1 MVAIFTE
8 MLLVSSNDYWG
19 HSGSFNS
26 EYNFYPNTFILSQSG
41 YEGLEEDSDRSR
53 FFPCALF
60 YYRGETDNHGFT
72 PATIGVKVE
81 NDIAEAGKVQGID
94 RMGNRER
101 RTYQVGRQTGYSI
114 PGTGLTMMEAPDLN
128 TYAAIEDAADSDEL
142 TVQGRFNISDLKY
155 NVDEVVNAI
164 NQTAGIEVSE
174 AETLSMLGDA
184 PVGPAVVGPNNSNDY
199 TPMTGPTPEEISAAE
214 SHEAVEHMAENGTYT
229 HTTGNYTQDSSQ
241 AGHGVPEYYGSG
253 SAGETIMQYD
263 RNEMNEMNAES
274 FGPYEPMLDTSTPTP
289 PASNA
294 GGSGYETVDY
304 DGYTETMLAEGDGTY
319 EVEPTQQTNLQGWG
333 QGDVV
338 GTIIANYDG
347 TPFGFRAEGDYAG
360 LPGAVDDGFY
370 PNAYGEDSST
380 VGQGVPQWYGS
391 AEHFE
396 AEGEFDRDELIS
408 MVDSIRDMID
418 ELDED
423 DMESEDMDDI
433 YQELMDLEAQLE
445 DITNYHGVTGGR
457 WGRFAS
463 ESFGLGDYTGPLDNG
478 MGEGSAAGS
487 GNGVPQWY
495 GAESSGQLRFTTG
508 FSRESSGNQKMHQNY
523 EVEYEVMS
531 GNKSW
536 TTFAPEYRH
545 AFQKLIEKDIIKN
558 LNGDYLEDLE
568 LALTDNKTF
577 EMGNYIEYLGP
588 NGEEATIEYDAT
600 FMPNKIVSETV
611 DSVETFYESKMD
623 FEAQGTG
630 QFGAE
635 VMCITCNRGF
645 PSENG
650 IRKSWGWECL
660 ACSKGESWA
669 AEEEIRKGGHR
680 GWTKSPPIDN
690 KGKKEIKE
698 GSVINMTNGAILV
711 GATVVGALVANFFSS
726 KSETVTE
733 EAGSVKENKGN
744 GQ

>member
-1 MVAIFTE
+1 MAAIFTE

-81 NDIAEAGKVQGID
+81 NDAASAGKVQGID

-101 RTYQVGRQTGYSI
+101 RTYQVGGETGYSI

-184 PVGPAVVGPNNSNDY
+184 PVGPAVVGPSNPNDY

-214 SHEAVEHMAENGTYT
+214 SHEAVEYMAENGTYT

-274 FGPYEPMLDTSTPTP
+274 FGPYEPMLDTATPTP
-289 PASNA
+289 PAADA

-304 DGYTETMLAEGDGTY
+304 DVYTETMLAEEDGTVVPGTY

-396 AEGEFDRDELIS
+396 AEGFFDRDELIS

-418 ELDED
+418 ELDKDGTD
-423 DMESEDMDDI
+423 DLDDI
-433 YQELMDLEAQLE
+433 YQELMDLEQQLE
-445 DITNYHGVTGGR
+445 SHMEETY
-457 WGRFAS
+457 AS

-495 GAESSGQLRFTTG
+495 GSAEQGYNDRDD
-508 FSRESSGNQKMHQNY
+508 ESIGM
-523 EVEYEVMS
+523 
-531 GNKSW
+531 
-536 TTFAPEYRH
+536 RH
-545 AFQKLIEKDIIKN
+545 RGAHSQSMKDRR
-558 LNGDYLEDLE
+558 D
-568 LALTDNKTF
+568 
-577 EMGNYIEYLGP
+577 
-588 NGEEATIEYDAT
+588 
-600 FMPNKIVSETV
+600 
-611 DSVETFYESKMD
+611 ESKGMTGSMNHHHPYSDVGTMD
-623 FEAQGTG
+623 
-630 QFGAE
+630 
-635 VMCITCNRGF
+635 V
-645 PSENG
+645 
-650 IRKSWGWECL
+650 KS
-660 ACSKGESWA
+660 A
-669 AEEEIRKGGHR
+669 
-680 GWTKSPPIDN
+680 
-690 KGKKEIKE
+690 E

-711 GATVVGALVANFFSS
+711 GATVVGALVANFFSG
-726 KSETVTE
+726 KSETEVSE

>member
-1 MVAIFTE
+1 MPAEFTE

-19 HSGSFNS
+19 HAGSFNS
-26 EYNFYPNTFILSQSG
+26 EYNFYPHTFILSQSG

-72 PATIGVKVE
+72 PSTIGVMVDD
-81 NDIAEAGKVQGID
+81 NTASVGRVQGID

-101 RTYQVGRQTGYSI
+101 RTYQVGGATGYSI
-114 PGTGLTMMEAPDLN
+114 PGTQLTMMEAPDLN
-128 TYAAIEDAADSDEL
+128 TYSAIEAAADADEL
-142 TVQGRFNISDLKY
+142 TVQGRFNIADLKY

-174 AETLSMLGDA
+174 AETI
-184 PVGPAVVGPNNSNDY
+184 GPAEVSPSDPNNY
-199 TPMTGPTPEEISAAE
+199 TPMTGPTPEEISATE
-214 SHEAVEHMAENGTYT
+214 SNEAVEHMAENGTYT
-229 HTTGNYTQDSSQ
+229 HTRGNYTQDSSQ

-274 FGPYEPMLDTSTPTP
+274 TQETS
-289 PASNA
+289 
-294 GGSGYETVDY
+294 
-304 DGYTETMLAEGDGTY
+304 
-319 EVEPTQQTNLQGWG
+319 LQGWG

-396 AEGEFDRDELIS
+396 AEGEFTRDELIS
-408 MVDSIRDMID
+408 MVDSIRDMVD
-418 ELDED
+418 ELDKD
-423 DMESEDMDDI
+423 DIESEDMDDI
-433 YQELMDLEAQLE
+433 YQELMDLESQLQ

-487 GNGVPQWY
+487 GNGVPQWFGSAEHEQGY
-495 GAESSGQLRFTTG
+495 NDRDDESIGMRHRGAHSQS
-508 FSRESSGNQKMHQNY
+508 M
-523 EVEYEVMS
+523 
-531 GNKSW
+531 
-536 TTFAPEYRH
+536 
-545 AFQKLIEKDIIKN
+545 KDRR
-558 LNGDYLEDLE
+558 D
-568 LALTDNKTF
+568 
-577 EMGNYIEYLGP
+577 
-588 NGEEATIEYDAT
+588 
-600 FMPNKIVSETV
+600 
-611 DSVETFYESKMD
+611 ESKGMTGSMNHHHPYSDVGTMD
-623 FEAQGTG
+623 VKS
-630 QFGAE
+630 AE
-635 VMCITCNRGF
+635 G
-645 PSENG
+645 G
-650 IRKSWGWECL
+650 I
-660 ACSKGESWA
+660 
-669 AEEEIRKGGHR
+669 
-680 GWTKSPPIDN
+680 
-690 KGKKEIKE
+690 
-698 GSVINMTNGAILV
+698 INMTNGAILV
-711 GATVVGALVANFFSS
+711 GATLVGGLVAHFFS
-726 KSETVTE
+726 KKGETEVSE